1 MLYVDV
7 LGCHAMSCGELPCGH
22 FLPEGVAACARFLSP
37 DSRDYREGSLVV
49 VSQLI
54 NRVAT
59 PLGEQCTE
67 FGGMRQGFI
76 EGPVPPAIDGAIQ
89 ALGWLVHCL
98 RQVR

>member
-1 MLYVDV
+1 M
-7 LGCHAMSCGELPCGH
+7 PCGQ
-22 FLPEGVAACARFLSP
+22 FLPEGVAARARFLSP
-37 DSRDYREGSLVV
+37 DSRDYRQGLPVV
-49 VSQLI
+49 VNQLI

-67 FGGMRQGFI
+67 FGTMRQGFI

-89 ALGWLVHCL
+89 ALSWLVHCL